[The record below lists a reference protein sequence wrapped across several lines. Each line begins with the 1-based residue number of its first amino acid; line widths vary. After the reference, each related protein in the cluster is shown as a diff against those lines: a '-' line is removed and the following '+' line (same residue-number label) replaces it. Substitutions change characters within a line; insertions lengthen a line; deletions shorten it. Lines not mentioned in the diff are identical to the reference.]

1 MRSTVA
7 AGGFLI
13 LTLVALAACEGH
25 GKYTSEF
32 LEESQRDMAKLRA
45 ATQYDL
51 AVQQFNSGDLQ
62 RSLETING
70 AISVEGE
77 VGKAHLLRGR
87 ILLEMGET
95 SDALAALARGQELDP
110 ADPDF
115 PYYRGIAQE
124 RVGRLD
130 EALASYRAAA
140 AIDTGDAQYLLAA
153 AEILIEVDR
162 LDEARQL
169 LEEQVGD
176 FESNAGFRQALGH
189 IATLEGNDDLA
200 VHLFTE
206 ATLLSPGDPVLREDL
221 CHAYIAAGRFA
232 EAELTLRRL
241 GDDKASAQR
250 PDLKHLHASCLI
262 ELDRPVEARSI
273 LYRLV
278 RSADDA
284 NDMEAWIKLIDVAL
298 MLHDDGLLR
307 SAANRLMAAAPGR
320 HEGYLALAIWQRR
333 NGDLEG
339 ALRSVDRAI
348 TRAGDDPTP
357 ERLHAIVLRE
367 LERDTS

>member
-32 LEESQRDMAKLRA
+32 LEGSQRDMAKLRA

-176 FESNAGFRQALGH
+176 FESNAGF
-189 IATLEGNDDLA
+189 
-200 VHLFTE
+200 
-206 ATLLSPGDPVLREDL
+206 
-221 CHAYIAAGRFA
+221 
-232 EAELTLRRL
+232 
-241 GDDKASAQR
+241 
-250 PDLKHLHASCLI
+250 
-262 ELDRPVEARSI
+262 
-273 LYRLV
+273 
-278 RSADDA
+278 
-284 NDMEAWIKLIDVAL
+284 
-298 MLHDDGLLR
+298 
-307 SAANRLMAAAPGR
+307 
-320 HEGYLALAIWQRR
+320 
-333 NGDLEG
+333 
-339 ALRSVDRAI
+339 
-348 TRAGDDPTP
+348 
-357 ERLHAIVLRE
+357 
-367 LERDTS
+367 